1 MSLSATQRLDDAF
14 DATRALLLPFDAGTW
29 VRLAFMAFF
38 VGGLGGGLGGSSNV
52 SGGGGDVDAG
62 GVPPLG
68 QLFEGFRGL
77 FDTRVGILAVG
88 LVVVALLLGILFA
101 YVASV
106 MEFVF
111 VEALVTGEPVV
122 RERFSARRWQG
133 TRLFGFRVALFLLVA
148 VLVAGA
154 VALGILLQ
162 GPGIRV
168 LALVFA
174 IPVLAIAGL
183 VAAVINGFTT
193 VFVVPIMLEE
203 RCGVL
208 EGWRQLRPSIRG
220 QLDEFGVY
228 LLLSVVL
235 GAIGGTFV
243 ATVVGI
249 VGIVLFLP
257 VGLLGF
263 AALFAGGGPA
273 LLLLVPVV
281 FVVLLALAAIG
292 AVVSVPV
299 VTYLRYYALYVL
311 GDTTEYDLLGGGFDR
326 GDDRDTGAGETGYE
340 TPS

>member
-1 MSLSATQRLDDAF
+1 MSLSATDRLDDAF
-14 DATRALLLPFDAGTW
+14 DATKALLLPFDAGTW

-38 VGGLGGGLGGSSNV
+38 VGGLGSGISTGFNT
-52 SGGGGDVDAG
+52 GGGNGSVDAG
-62 GVPPLG
+62 GIPSFG
-68 QLFEGFRGL
+68 RL
-77 FDTRVGILAVG
+77 FDGFQPVVGRDVWLLVGALVAVALVVG
-88 LVVVALLLGILFA
+88 LVFA

-111 VEALVTGEPVV
+111 VEALVTREAVV

-133 TRLFGFRVALFLLVA
+133 TRLFGFRLALFLLVA
-148 VLVAGA
+148 ALVVGA
-154 VALGILLQ
+154 IALGLALQ

-174 IPVLAIAGL
+174 IPVLLIAGL
-183 VAAVINGFTT
+183 VAAVVNGFTT

-208 EGWRQLRPSIRG
+208 DGWRQLRPEIGS

-228 LLLSVVL
+228 LVLSVVL
-235 GAIGGTFV
+235 GAVGGVFV
-243 ATVVGI
+243 STVVGI
-249 VGIVLFLP
+249 VGVVLFLP
-257 VGLLGF
+257 VGLLGV
-263 AALFAGGGPA
+263 AALLAGGGPA

-299 VTYLRYYALYVL
+299 VTYLRYYALLVL
-311 GDTTEYDLLGGGFDR
+311 GDTTEYDLLGVTETPDTTN
-326 GDDRDTGAGETGYE
+326 GDE